1 MISIFVLNNPFPAI
15 SGAKFV
21 YVCGSPSHKPFR
33 VVGMAQ
39 ARHLTSKDGPPTW
52 HEICQTSDETCQ
64 ATRHGNKAL
73 DG

>member
-21 YVCGSPSHKPFR
+21 YACGLPSHKPFR

-39 ARHLTSKDGPPTW
+39 ARHLTSQDRPPTW
-52 HEICQTSDETCQ
+52 HEICQTSGATCQ
-64 ATRHGNKAL
+64 ATRRGNKA
-73 DG
+73 